1 VLERARIMKRRSD
14 EVNTRR
20 VRSRSFPIAMIVF
33 AIVATLTSCGGR
45 ERRAERLWRQALERV
60 ERGETQQAVDL
71 LQKIIDEYPD
81 ATIAA
86 KARDQIVVYRGLA
99 HAVQSYPTRR
109 AREMMVQIA
118 RAIEAARAEL
128 GRAPATLEELVPGK
142 LDAVPRDPWG
152 RSFVYDATGR
162 GYSLVCLGADG
173 APGGTGDAG
182 DLRVVDGTFV
192 AATP

>member
-1 VLERARIMKRRSD
+1 MLERARIMKRRSD

-20 VRSRSFPIAMIVF
+20 VRSRSFPIVMIVF
-33 AIVATLTSCGGR
+33 AIIAALTSCGGR

-60 ERGETQQAVDL
+60 ERGDTQQAVDL
-71 LQKIIDEYPD
+71 LQKIIDDYPD
-81 ATIAA
+81 AGIAA

-118 RAIEAARAEL
+118 RAIEASRAEI
-128 GRAPATLEELVPGK
+128 GHAPATLDELVPGK
-142 LDAVPRDPWG
+142 LDVLPRDPWG
-152 RSFVYDATGR
+152 RAFVYGASGR
-162 GYSLVCLGADG
+162 GYHLVCLGADG

-182 DLRVVDGTFV
+182 DLKVADGVFV
-192 AATP
+192 AAAP